1 MYTPFWSILYSKMV
15 FLICLYIEVSS
26 KKEVYMSIIKIEKLT
41 FAYPGSDNIFEDI
54 SFIID
59 TNWKIG
65 LIGKN
70 GIRKEYII

>member
-1 MYTPFWSILYSKMV
+1 MAM
-15 FLICLYIEVSS
+15 
-26 KKEVYMSIIKIEKLT
+26 IKIEKLT
-41 FAYPGSDNIFEDI
+41 FAYPGSDNIFENI

-70 GIRKEYII
+70 GIREKYIV

>member
-1 MYTPFWSILYSKMV
+1 M
-15 FLICLYIEVSS
+15 FLICFYIEVSS
-26 KKEVYMSIIKIEKLT
+26 KKEVYMAIIKIEKLT

-54 SFIID
+54 SFSID

-70 GIRKEYII
+70 GIRKKYIV

>member
-1 MYTPFWSILYSKMV
+1 
-15 FLICLYIEVSS
+15 
-26 KKEVYMSIIKIEKLT
+26 MSIIKIEKLT
-41 FAYPGSDNIFEDI
+41 FAYQGSDNIFEDI
-54 SFIID
+54 SFSID

>member
-1 MYTPFWSILYSKMV
+1 
-15 FLICLYIEVSS
+15 
-26 KKEVYMSIIKIEKLT
+26 MSIIKIEKLT

-54 SFIID
+54 SFSID

-70 GIRKEYII
+70 GIRKKYIA